1 MSSKKLLA
9 ASILSAML
17 AAGAIAAIGSITTVF
32 AQYEDDDDMW
42 DEDAMTYGNTTTAS
56 SNTTKLS
63 GVIASLQNNDAGA
76 PQWITAGHWQ
86 LESDRPLFGND
97 TEPQVSNFSAVIY
110 MTSITNG
117 SNMHQHEISDFMQTS
132 VLHSG
137 ENVTTINGTMTISMS
152 DGPHQNTSGYM
163 RLQNNMISI
172 WVDPT
177 ELDEH
182 FGPTPIY
189 GLIVP
194 DKMGHYGDDDWRDDD
209 TAIAGMDDDGGLRG
223 DGSLD
228 DDADD
233 RPASGTVAPR
243 TSSGDDDADDRQA
256 GDGTSTQGTLDDDDD
271 DDQDDDD
278 SDDLYDD

>member
-1 MSSKKLLA
+1 MSSKKILA

-17 AAGAIAAIGSITTVF
+17 AAGAIVAIGSITTAF
-32 AQYEDDDDMW
+32 AQSGDDDMW
-42 DEDAMTYGNTTTAS
+42 DNDSMTYGNTMTAS
-56 SNTTKLS
+56 NNATKLS
-63 GVIASLQNNDAGA
+63 GVIASLQNNNAGA

-86 LESDRPLFGND
+86 LESDRSVFGND
-97 TEPQVSNFSAVIY
+97 TTEPQVNNFSAVIY
-110 MTSITNG
+110 MTSMTNG

-137 ENVTTINGTMTISMS
+137 ENVTTINGTLTISMS

-172 WVDPT
+172 WIDPS

-182 FGPTPIY
+182 FGPTPVY

-194 DKMGHYGDDDWRDDD
+194 GDKMMHYGDDDRGDD
-209 TAIAGMDDDGGLRG
+209 TSTAGMDDGLRG
-223 DGSLD
+223 YDSLD

-233 RPASGTVAPR
+233 V
-243 TSSGDDDADDRQA
+243 
-256 GDGTSTQGTLDDDDD
+256 
-271 DDQDDDD
+271 
-278 SDDLYDD
+278 YDD